1 MADSHSTSD
10 FAVSG
15 TERHLIVGYR
25 PQGRDTT
32 TPSLTLSGKWL
43 RAAGFDTG
51 KRFTVKVMDGCIV
64 LLPQSDK
71 EEMLKAELLQIQQS
85 FKSVTTRFISSDTR
99 TCSPSG

>member
-1 MADSHSTSD
+1 MTDSHSTSD

-25 PQGRDTT
+25 PQGRDTS

-51 KRFTVKVMDGCIV
+51 KRFTVKVMDGCIE

-85 FKSVTTRFISSDTR
+85 FKSVNNTLHLV
-99 TCSPSG
+99 

>member
-85 FKSVTTRFISSDTR
+85 FKSVNNTLHLV
-99 TCSPSG
+99 

>member
-1 MADSHSTSD
+1 MADSHSTPD

-25 PQGRDTT
+25 PQGRDTS

-64 LLPQSDK
+64 LLPQGDK

-85 FKSVTTRFISSDTR
+85 FKSVNNTLHLV
-99 TCSPSG
+99 

>member
-71 EEMLKAELLQIQQS
+71 EQMLKAELLQIQQS
-85 FKSVTTRFISSDTR
+85 FKSVNNTLHLV
-99 TCSPSG
+99 

>member
-1 MADSHSTSD
+1 MADSHSTPD
-10 FAVSG
+10 LTVSG

-25 PQGRDTT
+25 PQGRDTS

-51 KRFTVKVMDGCIV
+51 KHFTVKVMDGCIV

-85 FKSVTTRFISSDTR
+85 FKSVNNTLHLV
-99 TCSPSG
+99 

>member
-71 EEMLKAELLQIQQS
+71 EEMLKEELLQIQQS
-85 FKSVTTRFISSDTR
+85 FKSVNNTLHLV
-99 TCSPSG
+99 

>member
-1 MADSHSTSD
+1 MADSHSTPD
-10 FAVSG
+10 FVVSG

-25 PQGRDTT
+25 PQGRDTS

-71 EEMLKAELLQIQQS
+71 EEMFKAELLQIQQS
-85 FKSVTTRFISSDTR
+85 FKSVNNTLHLV
-99 TCSPSG
+99 

>member
-25 PQGRDTT
+25 PQGRDTS

-43 RAAGFDTG
+43 RAAGTPG
-51 KRFTVKVMDGCIV
+51 HVR
-64 LLPQSDK
+64 LLDSRSQMTP
-71 EEMLKAELLQIQQS
+71 
-85 FKSVTTRFISSDTR
+85 
-99 TCSPSG
+99 G

>member
-25 PQGRDTT
+25 PQGRDTS

-85 FKSVTTRFISSDTR
+85 FKSVNNTLHLD
-99 TCSPSG
+99 

>member
-25 PQGRDTT
+25 PQGRDTS

-85 FKSVTTRFISSDTR
+85 FKSVNNTLHLV
-99 TCSPSG
+99 

>member
-1 MADSHSTSD
+1 MADSHSTPD
-10 FAVSG
+10 FVVSG

-25 PQGRDTT
+25 PQGRDTS

-51 KRFTVKVMDGCIV
+51 KRFTVKVMNGCIV

-85 FKSVTTRFISSDTR
+85 FKSVNNTLHLV
-99 TCSPSG
+99 

>member
-1 MADSHSTSD
+1 MADSHSTPD
-10 FAVSG
+10 FVVSG

-25 PQGRDTT
+25 PQGRDTS

-85 FKSVTTRFISSDTR
+85 FKSVNNTLHLV
-99 TCSPSG
+99 

>member
-25 PQGRDTT
+25 PQGRDTST
-32 TPSLTLSGKWL
+32 SSLTLSGKWL

-85 FKSVTTRFISSDTR
+85 FKSVNNTLHLV
-99 TCSPSG
+99 

>member
-25 PQGRDTT
+25 PQGRDTS

-71 EEMLKAELLQIQQS
+71 EQMLKAELLQIQQS
-85 FKSVTTRFISSDTR
+85 FKSVNNTLHLV
-99 TCSPSG
+99 

>member
-1 MADSHSTSD
+1 MADSHSTPD
-10 FAVSG
+10 FVVSG

-25 PQGRDTT
+25 PQGRDTS

-43 RAAGFDTG
+43 RAAGYDTG

-85 FKSVTTRFISSDTR
+85 FKSVNNTLHLV
-99 TCSPSG
+99 

>member
-1 MADSHSTSD
+1 MADSHSTPD
-10 FAVSG
+10 FVVSG

-25 PQGRDTT
+25 PQGRATS

-85 FKSVTTRFISSDTR
+85 FKSVNNTLHLV
-99 TCSPSG
+99 

>member
-71 EEMLKAELLQIQQS
+71 EEMLKEELLQIQQS
-85 FKSVTTRFISSDTR
+85 FKRVNNTLHLV
-99 TCSPSG
+99 

>member
-25 PQGRDTT
+25 PQGRDTS

-51 KRFTVKVMDGCIV
+51 KRFTVKIMDGCIV

-85 FKSVTTRFISSDTR
+85 FKSVNNTLHLV
-99 TCSPSG
+99 

>member
-1 MADSHSTSD
+1 MADSHSTPD
-10 FAVSG
+10 FVVSG

-25 PQGRDTT
+25 PQGRDTS

-85 FKSVTTRFISSDTR
+85 FKS
-99 TCSPSG
+99 G

>member
-25 PQGRDTT
+25 PQGRDTS

-43 RAAGFDTG
+43 RAAGSIPESAS
-51 KRFTVKVMDGCIV
+51 R
-64 LLPQSDK
+64 L
-71 EEMLKAELLQIQQS
+71 
-85 FKSVTTRFISSDTR
+85 R
-99 TCSPSG
+99 

>member
-10 FAVSG
+10 FTVSG

-25 PQGRDTT
+25 PQGRDTS

-85 FKSVTTRFISSDTR
+85 FKSVNNTLHLV
-99 TCSPSG
+99 

>member
-1 MADSHSTSD
+1 MADSHSTPD
-10 FAVSG
+10 FVVSG

-85 FKSVTTRFISSDTR
+85 FKSVNNTLHLV
-99 TCSPSG
+99 

>member
-85 FKSVTTRFISSDTR
+85 FKSGNNTLHLV
-99 TCSPSG
+99 

>member
-1 MADSHSTSD
+1 MADSHSTSE

-85 FKSVTTRFISSDTR
+85 FKSVNNTLHLV
-99 TCSPSG
+99 

>member
-32 TPSLTLSGKWL
+32 TPSLTFPASGYAQRGSILESASQL
-43 RAAGFDTG
+43 R
-51 KRFTVKVMDGCIV
+51 
-64 LLPQSDK
+64 
-71 EEMLKAELLQIQQS
+71 
-85 FKSVTTRFISSDTR
+85 
-99 TCSPSG
+99 

>member
-25 PQGRDTT
+25 PQGRDTS

-51 KRFTVKVMDGCIV
+51 KRFTVKVMDSCIV

-85 FKSVTTRFISSDTR
+85 FKSVNNTLHLV
-99 TCSPSG
+99 

>member
-25 PQGRDTT
+25 PQGRDTR

-85 FKSVTTRFISSDTR
+85 FKSVNNTLHLV
-99 TCSPSG
+99 

>member
-25 PQGRDTT
+25 PQGRDTS
-32 TPSLTLSGKWL
+32 TPRLTLSGKWL

-85 FKSVTTRFISSDTR
+85 FKSVNNTLHLV
-99 TCSPSG
+99 

>member
-25 PQGRDTT
+25 PQGRNTT

-85 FKSVTTRFISSDTR
+85 FKSVNNTLHLV
-99 TCSPSG
+99 

>member
-43 RAAGFDTG
+43 RAAEFDTG

-85 FKSVTTRFISSDTR
+85 FKSVNNTLHLV
-99 TCSPSG
+99 

>member
-15 TERHLIVGYR
+15 TERHLSVGYR
-25 PQGRDTT
+25 PQGRDTS

-51 KRFTVKVMDGCIV
+51 RRFTVKVMDGCIV

-85 FKSVTTRFISSDTR
+85 FKSVNNTLHLV
-99 TCSPSG
+99 

>member
-25 PQGRDTT
+25 PQGRDTS

-43 RAAGFDTG
+43 CAAGFDTG

-85 FKSVTTRFISSDTR
+85 FKSVNNTLHLV
-99 TCSPSG
+99 

>member
-1 MADSHSTSD
+1 MQCLSLLARFSP
-10 FAVSG
+10 APLNQLV
-15 TERHLIVGYR
+15 
-25 PQGRDTT
+25 
-32 TPSLTLSGKWL
+32 SLTLSGKWL

-85 FKSVTTRFISSDTR
+85 FKSVNNTLHLV
-99 TCSPSG
+99 

>member
-71 EEMLKAELLQIQQS
+71 EEMIKAELLQIQQS
-85 FKSVTTRFISSDTR
+85 FKSVNNTLHLV
-99 TCSPSG
+99 

>member
-1 MADSHSTSD
+1 MADSYSTPD
-10 FAVSG
+10 FVVSG

-25 PQGRDTT
+25 PQGRDTS

-85 FKSVTTRFISSDTR
+85 FKSVNNTLHLV
-99 TCSPSG
+99 